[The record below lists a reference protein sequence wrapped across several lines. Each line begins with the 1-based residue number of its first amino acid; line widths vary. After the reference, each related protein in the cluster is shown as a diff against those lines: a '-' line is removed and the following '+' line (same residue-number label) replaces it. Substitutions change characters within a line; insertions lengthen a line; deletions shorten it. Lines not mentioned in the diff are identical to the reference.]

1 MNNQTLI
8 LKDRTNLEITA
19 VKNVISFD
27 PTNFLLES
35 ALGNIN
41 VKGKNLTL
49 VKMDTDKQEL
59 SIKGQIDSV
68 SYVKD
73 LKNKEE
79 KKENIFAKLFK

>member
-8 LKDRTNLEITA
+8 LKDRTCLEINA

-35 ALGNIN
+35 SLGNIN

-49 VKMDTDKQEL
+49 VKMDTEKQEL
-59 SIKGQIDSV
+59 IIKGQIDAI
-68 SYVKD
+68 SYIKD
-73 LKNKEE
+73 AKVKEE
-79 KKENIFAKLFK
+79 KKENIFTKLFK